1 MQVVN
6 ISNDSRASV
15 AVMAWFVDL
24 ERHVQRMEMAAD
36 IISDV
41 QGGCACVCV
50 SVLACQTG
58 IGCVNNL
65 YVCAVSWVHMLLE
78 TLF

>member
-6 ISNDSRASV
+6 ISNDSKASV
-15 AVMAWFVDL
+15 AVKAWFVDL

-41 QGGCACVCV
+41 QGVCVRV

-65 YVCAVSWVHMLLE
+65 YVCAVS
-78 TLF
+78 